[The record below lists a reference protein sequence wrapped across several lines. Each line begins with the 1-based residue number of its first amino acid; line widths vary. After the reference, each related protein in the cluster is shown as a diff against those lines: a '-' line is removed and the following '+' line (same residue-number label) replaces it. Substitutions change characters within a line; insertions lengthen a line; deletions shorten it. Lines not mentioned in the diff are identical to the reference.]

1 MVQEKARCY
10 HCGHQCDNEQLVN
23 DDKTFCCYG
32 CQVVY
37 EIIRESN
44 LCAYY
49 NYESHP
55 GATAGPID
63 DEAYAVLDEKDVCE
77 TILEFQSAQFAR
89 VRFPVPSVH
98 CVSCVWLLENLHKLE
113 PGVLRSE
120 VNFPAKSVVIDFHP
134 DRTSLRRIASRMAS
148 VGYPPQINQKNDNPL
163 PTNINRQLFIRL
175 AVAGFCFGN
184 VMLFSFP
191 EYLGLEQ
198 GDHLL
203 RNVFSWL
210 NVALSLPVFV
220 FSASEYFKS
229 AIQSFRQRQ
238 INIDVPI
245 AAGLIALFSRSLW
258 DIGSG
263 FGPGYLDSF
272 TGLVFFLLV
281 GRWFQGKTYESLAFD
296 RDFRSYFPLAIR
308 RWVDGSWKATL
319 IRELVPGDRIQVR
332 NMEIVPT
339 DCILKDEHVCID
351 YSFVSGESRPAKA
364 MVGDRVFAGGR
375 VIGQPAIFVVVR
387 KTVQSHLTSLWNHEI
402 FRKRDENGY
411 QCAIDRAARG
421 FTWAVLIIA
430 VATAVYWYFRD
441 PGSMWL
447 VMTSVLMVACPCAL
461 ALAAPFTFGSM
472 VRSFGR
478 RQFYL
483 KNADV
488 VERLASVDTVLFD
501 KTGTVTHG
509 SEPEVTW
516 VGDLSDAELCAVRQL
531 TGFSTHPLS
540 RIVSKANFASTA
552 CEVQSFRELPG
563 KGIEGKMDGRVITV
577 GSALFVGAPQVDRN
591 QTRVWV
597 AVDGEV
603 RGYFRI
609 ETSIR
614 PGLRDMIL
622 RLGVKRVALLSGDN
636 DGDRATMTRLFGEK
650 AELEFGKD
658 PHEKRAYVE
667 ELQRS
672 GHRVLMIGDG
682 LNDAGA
688 LKQSDVGISITDDA
702 GVFSPACDGILM
714 GGRVKDLDKFI
725 RLARRSTTILKT
737 SFVISFLYNGVA
749 LTFAVTGLLTPLVAA
764 VLMPVSSISVVTFA
778 SMAVRWASWNELGK
792 D

>member
-1 MVQEKARCY
+1 VVQENARCY
-10 HCGHQCDNEQLVN
+10 HCGQRCDDEQLVD

-49 NYESHP
+49 DYESHP
-55 GATAGPID
+55 GATARPVD
-63 DEAYAVLDEKDVCE
+63 NEAYAMLDEKAVQE
-77 TILEFQSAQFAR
+77 TVLEFQSPQFAR
-89 VRFPVPSVH
+89 VRFPVPSIH

-120 VNFPAKSVVIDFHP
+120 VNFPAKSVVVDFHP
-134 DRTSLRRIASRMAS
+134 ERTSLRRIASRMAS
-148 VGYPPQINQKNDNPL
+148 VGYPPQIRLKSDNAMPS
-163 PTNINRQLFIRL
+163 NNSRQLLFRL

-191 EYLGLEQ
+191 EYLGLDE
-198 GDHLL
+198 GDELL
-203 RNVFSWL
+203 RLVFSWL
-210 NVALSLPVFV
+210 NVALALPVLV
-220 FSASEYFKS
+220 FSASDYFKS
-229 AIQSFRQRQ
+229 AVQSFNQRQ

-245 AAGLIALFSRSLW
+245 AVGLIALFARSLW
-258 DIGSG
+258 DIASG

-296 RDFRSYFPLAIR
+296 RDFRAYFPLAIR
-308 RWVDGSWKATL
+308 RWVDGSWSATL
-319 IRELVPGDRIQVR
+319 IRELGPGDRIQVR

-339 DCILKDEHVCID
+339 DCVLKDEPVYID
-351 YSFVSGESRPAKA
+351 YSFVSGESRPSKA
-364 MVGDRVFAGGR
+364 MPGDRVFAGGR
-375 VIGQPAIFVVVR
+375 VIGQPATFIVAR
-387 KTVQSHLTSLWNHEI
+387 KTMQSHLTSLWNHEI
-402 FRKRDENGY
+402 FRKRDEN
-411 QCAIDRAARG
+411 QHQRAIDRAARG
-421 FTWAVLIIA
+421 FTWAVLMIA
-430 VATAVYWYFRD
+430 GATAAFWYFRD
-441 PGSMWL
+441 PGAMWL

-472 VRSFGR
+472 VRAFGQ

-488 VERLASVDTVLFD
+488 VERLASIDTVLFD
-501 KTGTVTHG
+501 KTGTVTYG

-516 VGDLSDAELCAVRQL
+516 VGDLSDAELCAVKQL

-540 RIVSKANFASTA
+540 QIVAKAAGAYTS

-563 KGIEGKMDGRVITV
+563 KGVEGKMDGRMIAV
-577 GSALFVGAPQVDRN
+577 GSALFVGAPQGDDH

-609 ETSIR
+609 GTSIR

-622 RLGVKRVALLSGDN
+622 NLGVKRVALLSGDS
-636 DGDRATMTRLFGEK
+636 DGERATMARLFGQK
-650 AELEFGKD
+650 ADLEFGKD
-658 PHEKRAYVE
+658 PHEKRAFVE
-667 ELQRS
+667 DLQRS
-672 GHRVLMIGDG
+672 GHRVLMVGDG

-688 LKQSDVGISITDDA
+688 LKQSDVGVSVTDDT

-714 GGRVKDLDKFI
+714 GSQVQDLDKFI
-725 RLARRSTTILKT
+725 RLARRSTAILKT
-737 SFVISFLYNGVA
+737 AFIISFVYNGVA
-749 LTFAVTGLLTPLVAA
+749 LSFAVSGHLTPLVAA
-764 VLMPVSSISVVTFA
+764 ILMPVSSISVVTFA
-778 SMAVRWASWNELGK
+778 SLAVRWTAWKEL
-792 D
+792 DRD